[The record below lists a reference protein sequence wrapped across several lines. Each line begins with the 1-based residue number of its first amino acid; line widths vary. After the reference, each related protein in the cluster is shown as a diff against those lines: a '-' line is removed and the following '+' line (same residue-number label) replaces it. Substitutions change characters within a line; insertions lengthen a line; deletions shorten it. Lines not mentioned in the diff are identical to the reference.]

1 MKFLILISSG
11 APMFLLMSK
20 QSQIYPILPFIKL
33 WNYSISWSRLIYLKT
48 ENMVFVGH
56 IDMNFIL
63 QKGLRIKRYIKS
75 KFRELKHY
83 LRSKSQEII
92 RYFDSMV
99 FHLTT
104 YNCMELL
111 SEEDDVFIPR
121 WVVLSFWNTVRDL
134 EKTLLW
140 SIHYAFTLR

>member
-1 MKFLILISSG
+1 
-11 APMFLLMSK
+11 
-20 QSQIYPILPFIKL
+20 
-33 WNYSISWSRLIYLKT
+33 
-48 ENMVFVGH
+48 
-56 IDMNFIL
+56 MNFIL

-121 WVVLSFWNTVRDL
+121 WVVLSF
-134 EKTLLW
+134 
-140 SIHYAFTLR
+140 